1 MATASVI
8 QSTNLT
14 EYERQFQHIQAL
26 KRLDFYSQR
35 NISFDENETKDPVLI
50 PERSSIKSVASEKSF
65 TNNQNEFE
73 SINEELLDGIN
84 TRIISRDLAFL
95 NHNLILKQLK

>member
-8 QSTNLT
+8 QSSNLT

-35 NISFDENETKDPVLI
+35 NISFDENENKDPVLI
-50 PERSSIKSVASEKSF
+50 PERSSLKSVASEKSF

-73 SINEELLDGIN
+73 SINEELLDGSNI
-84 TRIISRDLAFL
+84 
-95 NHNLILKQLK
+95 

>member
-1 MATASVI
+1 MATASLV
-8 QSTNLT
+8 QSSNLT

-35 NISFDENETKDPVLI
+35 NISFDENENKDLVLI
-50 PERSSIKSVASEKSF
+50 PERSSLKSVASEKSF

-73 SINEELLDGIN
+73 SINEEWLDGSFILF
-84 TRIISRDLAFL
+84 ISRI
-95 NHNLILKQLK
+95 LIL